1 MYTELLS
8 VLFEH
13 PATTIKE
20 EAMKIQKIGK
30 KVGKLVRVAI
40 GFDLFDKFAGEYGEY
55 FKDDEE
61 DFD

>member
-1 MYTELLS
+1 